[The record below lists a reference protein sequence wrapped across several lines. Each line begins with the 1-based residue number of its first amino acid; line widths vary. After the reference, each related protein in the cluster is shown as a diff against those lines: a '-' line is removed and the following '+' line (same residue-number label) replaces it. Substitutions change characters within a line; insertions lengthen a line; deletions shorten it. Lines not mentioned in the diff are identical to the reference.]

1 MLPQHTMVL
10 EMKIAKKPCCNDLN
24 AAKVVGLVGAAGV
37 FGLAGI
43 LLQPRHPLS
52 GLIAGTVMGAAVGRG
67 LSGLIERYARV
78 RSYRK
83 VSRLYNDYETESGM

>member
-1 MLPQHTMVL
+1 MVL

-43 LLQPRHPLS
+43 LLQPRHPLG